1 MELTAT
7 QVWSRIAQASRE
19 VLPEQTFATWLASTE
34 AIALTDDTLVVA
46 APTKFAVEW
55 IEDKY
60 GALLRELAE
69 RELGRPLQVR
79 FEHHGQDERLEFP
92 ELGGKGGAPE
102 ERSGPRAQT
111 EGSLPPAD
119 WAAAGL
125 NDRYRFDRFVI
136 GGHNQL
142 ATAACRRV
150 ADAPAI
156 AYNPLFI
163 YGDTGLGKTHLMHA
177 IGHAI
182 LDRLPDRRVVYT
194 TSEQFTNEMI
204 GAIQSGRTA
213 NFRQRYRM
221 VDVLLVDD
229 VHFLGNK
236 EGTQEEFF
244 HTFNALYDAQKQI
257 VITSDRPP
265 PEIPGLQERLV
276 SRFEWGLVTDIKP
289 PDFETR
295 IAILQKKAEEDGLLM
310 DDEVIE
316 YIARI
321 RKTSVRQLEGALIK
335 LLAFSSLTRREINL
349 DLAREALGSEPD
361 PAARDRSRATPE
373 QIVQQTAEQW
383 NVTVADIKSKR
394 RTRSLVVPR
403 QVAMYLIKTT
413 LDLPY
418 TDIGSLFGGRD
429 HSTVI
434 HSVNKVEAEMAGD
447 PTFRSR
453 VRKLQDA
460 IAG

>member
-7 QVWSRIAQASRE
+7 QVWSRIAQASQE

-34 AIALTDDTLVVA
+34 AIALTDETLVVG

-60 GALLRELAE
+60 GELLRELAE
-69 RELGRPLQVR
+69 REIGRPLQVR

-92 ELGGKGGAPE
+92 ELGQKRLADE
-102 ERSGPRAQT
+102 ESVVPDVIGV
-111 EGSLPPAD
+111 LPQPA
-119 WAAAGL
+119 AVGL
-125 NDRYRFDRFVI
+125 NDRYTFDRFVI

-150 ADAPAI
+150 ADAPAT

-182 LDRLPDRRVVYT
+182 LERLPDRRVVYT
-194 TSEQFTNEMI
+194 PSEQFMNEMI
-204 GAIQSGRTA
+204 AAIQSGRTA
-213 NFRQRYRM
+213 LFRQRYRQ

-244 HTFNALYDAQKQI
+244 HTFNTLYDAQKQI
-257 VITSDRPP
+257 IITSDRPP
-265 PEIPGLQERLV
+265 AEIPGLQERLV

-295 IAILQKKAEEDGLLM
+295 VAILQKKAEEDGLYL
-310 DDEVIE
+310 DEEVIE
-316 YIARI
+316 YIARM
-321 RKTSVRQLEGALIK
+321 RKNSVRQLEGAVIK
-335 LLAFSSLTRREINL
+335 LLAFSSLTRREISL
-349 DLAREALGSEPD
+349 DLAREALGSEPESTG
-361 PAARDRSRATPE
+361 PDRVRATPQ
-373 QIVQQTAEQW
+373 QIVEQTAELW
-383 NVTVADIKSKR
+383 NVTVDDMKSKR
-394 RTRSLVVPR
+394 RTRTLVVPR

-447 PTFRSR
+447 PTFRSQ
-453 VRKLQDA
+453 VRKLQQM
-460 IAG
+460 IAN